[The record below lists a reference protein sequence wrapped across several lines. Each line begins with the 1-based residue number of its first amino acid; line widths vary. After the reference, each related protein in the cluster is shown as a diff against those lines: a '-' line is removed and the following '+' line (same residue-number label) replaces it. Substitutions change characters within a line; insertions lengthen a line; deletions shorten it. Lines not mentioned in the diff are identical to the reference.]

1 MVRQRLTELLGE
13 LQQEFDKADDIDP
26 ATRAQ
31 LEEVAADLDDFLGKD
46 DDEDDQGIVETLREK
61 LLNLEVEHRRL
72 ATIVGET
79 LDMLA
84 RLGV

>member
-1 MVRQRLTELLGE
+1 MVRQRLTELLEE
-13 LQQEFDKADDIDP
+13 LQEEFEKADDIDP

-31 LEEVAADLDDFLGKD
+31 IEEVAAELDEFLGR
-46 DDEDDQGIVETLREK
+46 EEEEPEQGIVDTLREK
-61 LLNLEVEHRRL
+61 LLNVEIEHRRL

>member
-1 MVRQRLTELLGE
+1 MVRQRLTELLEE
-13 LQQEFDKADDIDP
+13 LQEEFEKADDIDP

-31 LEEVAADLDDFLGKD
+31 IEEVAAELDAYLGREE
-46 DDEDDQGIVETLREK
+46 DEPEHGIVDTLREK
-61 LLNLEVEHRRL
+61 LLNVEIEHRRL

>member
-13 LQQEFDKADDIDP
+13 LQDEFEKADDIDP

-31 LEEVAADLDDFLGKD
+31 LEEVAADLDEYLGR
-46 DDEDDQGIVETLREK
+46 DEEEDEQGIVETLREK

>member
-1 MVRQRLTELLGE
+1 MVRQRLSELLEE
-13 LQQEFDKADDIDP
+13 LQQEFEKADDIDP

-31 LEEVAADLDDFLGKD
+31 IEEVAAELDELLGREE
-46 DDEDDQGIVETLREK
+46 DEPEQGIIETLREK
-61 LLNLEVEHRRL
+61 LLNVEIEHRRL